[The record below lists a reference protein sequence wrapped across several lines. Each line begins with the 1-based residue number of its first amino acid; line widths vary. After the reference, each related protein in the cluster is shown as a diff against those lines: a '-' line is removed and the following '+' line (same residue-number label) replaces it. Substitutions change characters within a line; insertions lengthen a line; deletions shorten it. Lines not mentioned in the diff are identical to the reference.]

1 MPSFWDQLQQQVLG
15 DSDLFDDEQ
24 VEPPP
29 MREAAALPNEIAAS
43 QAGLSEMYKSQAP
56 KPNTEAFVMRLP
68 NSPGGVNDFWRKIAG
83 IESGGVKNPY
93 EAQNPKS
100 SAAGKYQFIWSEW
113 SDNVAKFAG
122 RPVSKEEF
130 LASPK
135 LQESFASHYNDT
147 VLEPEA
153 TKLEKQVGRALKAR
167 GADNHDKVKALIH
180 FLGQGDTKL
189 WARTGE
195 VPERI
200 SKNNI
205 KVKDYISRF

>member
-1 MPSFWDQLQQQVLG
+1 MPSFWDQLQKQVLG
-15 DSDLFDDEQ
+15 DSNLFDDEG

-29 MREAAALPNEIAAS
+29 MAEAAAFPNEIAAS
-43 QAGLSEMYKSQAP
+43 QSGLSSMYQNQQPTPKS
-56 KPNTEAFVMRLP
+56 EALVMKLP
-68 NSPGGVNDFWRKIAG
+68 DSPGGVNDFWRKIAG
-83 IESGGVKNPY
+83 IESGGIKNPY
-93 EAQNPKS
+93 AAQNPSS

-130 LASPK
+130 LANPK
-135 LQESFASHYNDT
+135 LQESFASHYNDN

-180 FLGQGDTKL
+180 FLGQGDTKQ

-195 VPERI
+195 VPERV

-205 KVKDYISRF
+205 NVKDYISRF